1 MGTLRERERENWL
14 GGTALLAICCDG
26 EWICIH
32 TYRSELTV
40 AEAVT
45 TFVFGKLFLCPI
57 TNLSFCDASP
67 HNPKRGPCSF
77 TLPVASCDKENR
89 NCHNYK

>member
-45 TFVFGKLFLCPI
+45 HFRLWKTISLLDYEFEFLRRLA
-57 TNLSFCDASP
+57 TQS
-67 HNPKRGPCSF
+67 
-77 TLPVASCDKENR
+77 
-89 NCHNYK
+89 